1 MFLQTGNISIVGPRT
16 LKQFEVTRFQVL
28 KAVDHFKVS
37 VDVTFERILSYHV
50 TNTFIP
56 TLRCQQNVILC
67 HMYFKRVYFN
77 YSFFLLF
84 YVHPLM
90 ALLGFLLMTIFLPT
104 WKCKEVKLSLW
115 VPF

>member
-1 MFLQTGNISIVGPRT
+1 MTNTMAPRIGNFKTLKCFQFSAASQERDKLFLQTGNISIVGPRT

-28 KAVDHFKVS
+28 KGVDHFKVS

-67 HMYFKRVYFN
+67 HMYFKRV
-77 YSFFLLF
+77 L
-84 YVHPLM
+84 
-90 ALLGFLLMTIFLPT
+90 
-104 WKCKEVKLSLW
+104 
-115 VPF
+115 